1 MTDWAVNQTDLNQDM
16 GNVGKLTEQE
26 AYELA
31 ETLKQKL
38 AEKQIPDSN
47 QESLKQMVAGLGD
60 DRGALRLTFAQ
71 SLGSVGEAAIPI
83 LCDALKNSPNVII
96 RRASAK
102 TLNLIGS
109 KKALPNLLEAFT
121 TDEDPVVQGSSAGA
135 MATIGIPAIESLLTI
150 LTQKDCSA
158 FQVGLINLAL
168 SFIGSKVPDAFNQAT
183 KSDHPEIRIAALTVL
198 AEQIQAKTNPR
209 AEELL
214 LEAFQDQ
221 NSEVRAEAVTMA
233 GKTLES
239 SDVHNTLTTMLQDQS
254 AQVRKNT
261 ALSLMKMEAV
271 ESIEDID
278 NAISIETD
286 DQVKAVMTV
295 ALNQLKR
302 SLD

>member
-1 MTDWAVNQTDLNQDM
+1 M

>member
-1 MTDWAVNQTDLNQDM
+1 MSD
-16 GNVGKLTEQE
+16 VGKLTEQE

-31 ETLKQKL
+31 EILKQKL

-47 QESLKQMVAGLGD
+47 QDSLRQMVAGLGD

-109 KKALPNLLEAFT
+109 KKALPNLIEAFT

-150 LTQKDCSA
+150 LTNKDCSA

-168 SFIGSKVPDAFNQAT
+168 SFIGSKVPEAFNKVT
-183 KSDHPEIRIAALTVL
+183 KSNHPEIRIAALTVL
-198 AEQIQAKTNPR
+198 AEQIQSRTNPL

-214 LEAFQDQ
+214 LDAFQDQ
-221 NSEVRAEAVTMA
+221 DSEVRAEAVTMV

-239 SDVHNTLTTMLQDQS
+239 TEIYDKLIAMLTDQS
-254 AQVRKNT
+254 QQVRKNT
-261 ALSLMKMEAV
+261 ALALMKMDAVNSIEEIQHALKV
-271 ESIEDID
+271 ES
-278 NAISIETD
+278 N
-286 DQVKAVMTV
+286 DQVKAVMVV
-295 ALNQLKR
+295 AINQLER
-302 SLD
+302 MMD

>member
-1 MTDWAVNQTDLNQDM
+1 MSD
-16 GNVGKLTEQE
+16 VGKLTEQE

-31 ETLKQKL
+31 EILKQKL

-47 QESLKQMVAGLGD
+47 QESLRQMVAGLGD

-109 KKALPNLLEAFT
+109 KKALPNLIEAFT

-150 LTQKDCSA
+150 LTNKDCSA

-168 SFIGSKVPDAFNQAT
+168 SFIGSKVPEAFNKVT
-183 KSDHPEIRIAALTVL
+183 KSNHPEIRIAALTVL
-198 AEQIQAKTNPR
+198 AEQIQSRTNPL

-214 LEAFQDQ
+214 LDAFQDQ
-221 NSEVRAEAVTMA
+221 DSEVRAEAVTMV

-239 SDVHNTLTTMLQDQS
+239 TEIYDKLIAMLTDQS
-254 AQVRKNT
+254 QQVRKNT
-261 ALSLMKMEAV
+261 ALALMKMDAV
-271 ESIEDID
+271 NSIEEIQHALKVEP
-278 NAISIETD
+278 N
-286 DQVKAVMTV
+286 DQVKAVMIV
-295 ALNQLKR
+295 AINQLER
-302 SLD
+302 MMD

>member
-1 MTDWAVNQTDLNQDM
+1 MNQTDLNQDM

-239 SDVHNTLTTMLQDQS
+239 SDIHNTLTTMLQDQS

-286 DQVKAVMTV
+286 EQVKAVMTV

>member
-1 MTDWAVNQTDLNQDM
+1 MNQTDLNQDM
-16 GNVGKLTEQE
+16 ENVGKLTEQE

-286 DQVKAVMTV
+286 EQVKAVMTV

>member
-1 MTDWAVNQTDLNQDM
+1 MNQTDLNQDM

-150 LTQKDCSA
+150 LNQKDCSA

-239 SDVHNTLTTMLQDQS
+239 SDVHNTLTTMLQDES

-286 DQVKAVMTV
+286 EQVKAVMTV

>member
-1 MTDWAVNQTDLNQDM
+1 
-16 GNVGKLTEQE
+16 
-26 AYELA
+26 
-31 ETLKQKL
+31 
-38 AEKQIPDSN
+38 
-47 QESLKQMVAGLGD
+47 MVAGLGD

-158 FQVGLINLAL
+158 FQVGLITLAL

-198 AEQIQAKTNPR
+198 AEQIQAKNNPR

-254 AQVRKNT
+254 SQVRKNT

-271 ESIEDID
+271 ESIENID

>member
-1 MTDWAVNQTDLNQDM
+1 M

-168 SFIGSKVPDAFNQAT
+168 SFIGSKVPDAFNQAS

-286 DQVKAVMTV
+286 EQVKAVMTV

>member
-1 MTDWAVNQTDLNQDM
+1 MSD
-16 GNVGKLTEQE
+16 VGKLTEQE

-31 ETLKQKL
+31 EILKQKL

-47 QESLKQMVAGLGD
+47 QDSLRQMVAGLGD

-109 KKALPNLLEAFT
+109 KKALPNLIEAFT

-150 LTQKDCSA
+150 LTNKDCSA

-168 SFIGSKVPDAFNQAT
+168 SFIGSKVPEAFNKVT
-183 KSDHPEIRIAALTVL
+183 KSNHPEIRIAALTVL
-198 AEQIQAKTNPR
+198 AEQIQSRTNPL

-214 LEAFQDQ
+214 LDAFQDQ
-221 NSEVRAEAVTMA
+221 DSEVRAEAVTMV

-239 SDVHNTLTTMLQDQS
+239 TEIYDKLIAMLTDQS
-254 AQVRKNT
+254 QQVRKNT
-261 ALSLMKMEAV
+261 ALALMKMDAV
-271 ESIEDID
+271 NSIEEIQHALKVEP
-278 NAISIETD
+278 N
-286 DQVKAVMTV
+286 DQVKAVMVV
-295 ALNQLKR
+295 AINQLER
-302 SLD
+302 MMD

>member
-1 MTDWAVNQTDLNQDM
+1 M

-239 SDVHNTLTTMLQDQS
+239 SDVHNALTTMLQDQS

-286 DQVKAVMTV
+286 EQVKAVMTV

>member
-1 MTDWAVNQTDLNQDM
+1 MSD
-16 GNVGKLTEQE
+16 VGKLTEQE

-31 ETLKQKL
+31 EILKLKL

-47 QESLKQMVAGLGD
+47 QESLRQMVAGLGD

-109 KKALPNLLEAFT
+109 KKALPNLIEAFT

-150 LTQKDCSA
+150 LTNKDCSA

-168 SFIGSKVPDAFNQAT
+168 SFIGSKVPEAFNKVT
-183 KSDHPEIRIAALTVL
+183 KSNHPEIRIAALTVL
-198 AEQIQAKTNPR
+198 AEQIQSRTNPL

-214 LEAFQDQ
+214 LDAFQDQ
-221 NSEVRAEAVTMA
+221 DSEVRAEAVTMV

-239 SDVHNTLTTMLQDQS
+239 TEIHDKLIAMLTDPSQ
-254 AQVRKNT
+254 QVRKNT
-261 ALSLMKMEAV
+261 ALALMKMEAV
-271 ESIEDID
+271 NSIEEIQHALKVEP
-278 NAISIETD
+278 N
-286 DQVKAVMTV
+286 DQVKAVMIV
-295 ALNQLKR
+295 AINQLER
-302 SLD
+302 MMD

>member
-1 MTDWAVNQTDLNQDM
+1 MNQTDLNQDM

-239 SDVHNTLTTMLQDQS
+239 SDVHNALTTMLQDQS

-286 DQVKAVMTV
+286 EQVKAVMTV

>member
-1 MTDWAVNQTDLNQDM
+1 MTDWTVNQTDLNQDM

-286 DQVKAVMTV
+286 EQVKAVMTV

>member
-1 MTDWAVNQTDLNQDM
+1 MSD
-16 GNVGKLTEQE
+16 VGKLTEQE

-31 ETLKQKL
+31 EILKQKL

-47 QESLKQMVAGLGD
+47 QESLRQMVAGLGD

-109 KKALPNLLEAFT
+109 KKALPNLIEAFT

-150 LTQKDCSA
+150 LTNKDCSA

-168 SFIGSKVPDAFNQAT
+168 SFIGSKVPEAFNKVT
-183 KSDHPEIRIAALTVL
+183 KSNHPEIRIAALTVL
-198 AEQIQAKTNPR
+198 AEQIQSRTNPL

-214 LEAFQDQ
+214 LDAFQDQ
-221 NSEVRAEAVTMA
+221 DSEVRAEAVTMV
-233 GKTLES
+233 GKTLE
-239 SDVHNTLTTMLQDQS
+239 NTEIHDKLIAMLTDQS
-254 AQVRKNT
+254 QQVRKNT
-261 ALSLMKMEAV
+261 ALALMKMEAV
-271 ESIEDID
+271 NSIEEIQHALKVEP
-278 NAISIETD
+278 N
-286 DQVKAVMTV
+286 DQVKTVMMV
-295 ALNQLKR
+295 AINQLEK
-302 SLD
+302 LID

>member
-1 MTDWAVNQTDLNQDM
+1 MSD
-16 GNVGKLTEQE
+16 VGKLTKQE

-31 ETLKQKL
+31 EILKQKL

-47 QESLKQMVAGLGD
+47 QESLRQMVAGLGD

-109 KKALPNLLEAFT
+109 KKALPNLIEAFT

-150 LTQKDCSA
+150 LTNKDCSA

-168 SFIGSKVPDAFNQAT
+168 SFIGSKVPEAFNKVT
-183 KSDHPEIRIAALTVL
+183 KSNHPEIRIAALTVL
-198 AEQIQAKTNPR
+198 AEQIQSKINPL
-209 AEELL
+209 AEKLL
-214 LEAFQDQ
+214 LDAFQDQ
-221 NSEVRAEAVTMA
+221 DSEVRAEAVTMV

-239 SDVHNTLTTMLQDQS
+239 TEIHDKLIAMLTDQS
-254 AQVRKNT
+254 QQVRKNT
-261 ALSLMKMEAV
+261 ALALMKMDAV
-271 ESIEDID
+271 NSIEEIQHALKVEP
-278 NAISIETD
+278 N
-286 DQVKAVMTV
+286 DQVKAVMVV
-295 ALNQLKR
+295 AINQLER
-302 SLD
+302 MLD

>member
-1 MTDWAVNQTDLNQDM
+1 MNQTDLNQDM

-271 ESIEDID
+271 ESIEDIE

-286 DQVKAVMTV
+286 EQVKAVMTV

>member
-1 MTDWAVNQTDLNQDM
+1 MSD
-16 GNVGKLTEQE
+16 VGKLTEQE

-31 ETLKQKL
+31 EILKQKL

-47 QESLKQMVAGLGD
+47 QESLRQMVAGLGD

-109 KKALPNLLEAFT
+109 KKALPNLIEAFT

-150 LTQKDCSA
+150 LTNKDCSS

-168 SFIGSKVPDAFNQAT
+168 SFIGSKVPEAFNKVT
-183 KSDHPEIRIAALTVL
+183 KSNHPEIRIAALTVL
-198 AEQIQAKTNPR
+198 AEQIQSRTNPL

-214 LEAFQDQ
+214 LGAFQDQ
-221 NSEVRAEAVTMA
+221 DSEVRAEAVTMV

-239 SDVHNTLTTMLQDQS
+239 TEIHDKLIAMLTDPSQ
-254 AQVRKNT
+254 QVRKNT
-261 ALSLMKMEAV
+261 ALALMKMEAV
-271 ESIEDID
+271 NSIEEIQHALKVEP
-278 NAISIETD
+278 N
-286 DQVKAVMTV
+286 DQVKTVMIV
-295 ALNQLKR
+295 AINQLER
-302 SLD
+302 MMD

>member
-1 MTDWAVNQTDLNQDM
+1 MSD
-16 GNVGKLTEQE
+16 VGKLTEQE

-31 ETLKQKL
+31 EILKQKL

-47 QESLKQMVAGLGD
+47 QESLRQMVAGLGD

-109 KKALPNLLEAFT
+109 KKALPNLIEAFT

-150 LTQKDCSA
+150 LTNKDCSA

-168 SFIGSKVPDAFNQAT
+168 SFIGSKVPEAFNKVT
-183 KSDHPEIRIAALTVL
+183 KSNHPEIRIAALTVL
-198 AEQIQAKTNPR
+198 AEQIQSRTNPL
-209 AEELL
+209 AGELL
-214 LEAFQDQ
+214 LDAFQDQ
-221 NSEVRAEAVTMA
+221 DSEVRAEAVTMV

-239 SDVHNTLTTMLQDQS
+239 TEIYDKLIAMLTDQS
-254 AQVRKNT
+254 QQVRKNT
-261 ALSLMKMEAV
+261 ALALMKMDAV
-271 ESIEDID
+271 NSIEEIQHALKVEP
-278 NAISIETD
+278 N
-286 DQVKAVMTV
+286 DQVKAVMVV
-295 ALNQLKR
+295 AINQLER
-302 SLD
+302 MMD

>member
-1 MTDWAVNQTDLNQDM
+1 M

-286 DQVKAVMTV
+286 EQVKAVMTV

>member
-1 MTDWAVNQTDLNQDM
+1 MTQADISAEMSD
-16 GNVGKLTEQE
+16 VGKLTEQE

-31 ETLKQKL
+31 EILRQKL

-109 KKALPNLLEAFT
+109 KKALPNLIEAFT

-150 LTQKDCSA
+150 LTNKDCSA

-168 SFIGSKVPDAFNQAT
+168 SFIGSKVPDAFSQAT

-209 AEELL
+209 AEGLL

-239 SDVHNTLTTMLQDQS
+239 SDVNKTLTLMLQDQS
-254 AQVRKNT
+254 VQVRKNT
-261 ALSLMKMEAV
+261 ALALMKMEAV

-278 NAISIETD
+278 NAIATETD
-286 DQVKAVMTV
+286 GQVKAVMTV
-295 ALNQLKR
+295 ALNQLQR
-302 SLD
+302 SLE

>member
-1 MTDWAVNQTDLNQDM
+1 MTQADISAEMSD
-16 GNVGKLTEQE
+16 VGKLTEQE

-31 ETLKQKL
+31 EILRQKL
-38 AEKQIPDSN
+38 AEKQIPESN
-47 QESLKQMVAGLGD
+47 QESLRQMVAGLGD

-71 SLGSVGEAAIPI
+71 SLGCVGEAAIPI

-109 KKALPNLLEAFT
+109 KKALPNLIEAFT

-150 LTQKDCSA
+150 LTNKDCSA

-168 SFIGSKVPDAFNQAT
+168 SFIGSKVPEAFDKVT
-183 KSDHPEIRIAALTVL
+183 KSNHPEIRIAALTVL
-198 AEQIQAKTNPR
+198 AEQIQSKTNPR
-209 AEELL
+209 AEGLL

-221 NSEVRAEAVTMA
+221 NSEVRAEAVTMV

-239 SDVHNTLTTMLQDQS
+239 SDVNKTLKIMLQDQS
-254 AQVRKNT
+254 VQVRKNT
-261 ALSLMKMEAV
+261 ALALMKMEAV
-271 ESIEDID
+271 ESIEDIE
-278 NAISIETD
+278 NAIATETD

-295 ALNQLKR
+295 ALNQLQR
-302 SLD
+302 SLE

>member
-254 AQVRKNT
+254 SQVRKNT

>member
-1 MTDWAVNQTDLNQDM
+1 MSD
-16 GNVGKLTEQE
+16 VGKLTEQE

-31 ETLKQKL
+31 EILKQKL

-47 QESLKQMVAGLGD
+47 QESLRQMVAGLGD

-109 KKALPNLLEAFT
+109 KKALPNLIEAFT

-150 LTQKDCSA
+150 LTNKDCSS

-168 SFIGSKVPDAFNQAT
+168 SFIGSKVPEAFNKVT
-183 KSDHPEIRIAALTVL
+183 KSNHPEIRIAALTVL
-198 AEQIQAKTNPR
+198 AEQIQSRTNPL

-214 LEAFQDQ
+214 LDAFQDQ
-221 NSEVRAEAVTMA
+221 DSEVRAEAVTMV

-239 SDVHNTLTTMLQDQS
+239 TEIHDKLIAMLTDPSQ
-254 AQVRKNT
+254 QVRKNT
-261 ALSLMKMEAV
+261 ALALMKMEAV
-271 ESIEDID
+271 NSIEEIQHALKVEP
-278 NAISIETD
+278 N
-286 DQVKAVMTV
+286 DQVKAVMVV
-295 ALNQLKR
+295 AINQLER
-302 SLD
+302 MMD

>member
-1 MTDWAVNQTDLNQDM
+1 MNQTDLNQDM

-286 DQVKAVMTV
+286 EQVKAVMTV